1 MSSSSFP
8 VARAIAAVRRV
19 APLLAGPV
27 VLLVRRDAVELAAP
41 AACPGLLDA
50 ISIGIVRGNPDVP
63 IGQVFGVLHTIVIVA
78 ALATFAEIVRRRTR
92 SAAIAFVSATAIGL
106 SPLFP
111 QALAP
116 APAAAAFGIASAAA
130 LVWIAQ
136 ARSLAPSASWAASAV
151 GVLAIAALVVP
162 SWLLP
167 AAALAGA
174 AGARAWPRRGA
185 WRWTAAV
192 TCSVVV
198 AALPVAML
206 SASPPNVFA
215 GGGPAPSIADCVL
228 AAPSSEAAGD
238 VASGMSFWLG
248 PFVLGLSLVGAFAE
262 AQIAGWRR
270 SLTII
275 AVAAVCVLIS
285 SSTTMAAVAAAPA
298 AVLVWWLAASGLNE
312 IRAVTGRRPAPHIV
326 AALMLLLVP
335 ALSAARRVDEVRDDQ
350 VHPRGHEQQTLRQM
364 TALLNL
370 VPQEATFVE
379 EDASVDLL
387 LRAAVFGGRRRLKP
401 VTVLPSRPEAIQEA
415 LRGHAIYA
423 FPHAQEEL
431 GLRGFVVTPLTESGF
446 AANGTA
452 RQVGGVATISG
463 RRACRTMSDAWT
475 AVSGASGRV
484 ALSADSEE
492 ARGPVTLYL
501 GGQAAGQP
509 VPDGWPPRTL
519 RGFRFMTFDQIA
531 GQRSE
536 RLLAEARDSGL
547 HADDPVLADPFVIR
561 LTLHRTPRSPR
572 ALAAAL
578 GAPFPRGMARLERD
592 ATHTGTLVVCDAPPI
607 VITPLPSRE

>member
-1 MSSSSFP
+1 MSSSSSA
-8 VARAIAAVRRV
+8 ARPIAAVRRV
-19 APLLAGPV
+19 APWLAGLG

-50 ISIGIVRGNPDVP
+50 LSIGIVRGYPDLP
-63 IGQVFGVLHTIVIVA
+63 IGQVFGVLHTIVVVG
-78 ALATFAEIVRRRTR
+78 ALAAFGEIVRRRTR

-111 QALAP
+111 AAFAP

-136 ARSLAPSASWAASAV
+136 ARGLAASASWAASAV

-192 TCSVVV
+192 ACSVVV

-215 GGGPAPSIADCVL
+215 AGGPAPSIADCVL
-228 AAPSSEAAGD
+228 PAPSGEAVGD
-238 VASGMSFWLG
+238 VASGMTFWLG
-248 PFVLGLSLVGAFAE
+248 PFVLGLALVGAFAE
-262 AQIAGWRR
+262 APIAGWRR
-270 SLTII
+270 SLTIV
-275 AVAAVCVLIS
+275 AVAGACVLVS

-298 AVLVWWLAASGLNE
+298 AVLLWCLAASGLNE
-312 IRAVTGRRPAPHIV
+312 IRGVTGRRPAPQIV
-326 AALMLLLVP
+326 AALVLMLVP
-335 ALSAARRVDEVRDDQ
+335 ALSAARRVNEVRDDQ
-350 VHPRGHEQQTLRQM
+350 VRPRGHEQQTLRQM

-387 LRAAVFGGRRRLKP
+387 LRAAAFGGRRRLKP

-415 LRGHAIYA
+415 LRSHAIYA

-431 GLRGFVVTPLTESGF
+431 GLRGFVITPLTGPSF
-446 AANGTA
+446 TANGTT
-452 RQVGGVATISG
+452 REIDGVAAITG
-463 RRACRTMSDAWT
+463 RRACQTMGDAWT
-475 AVSGASGRV
+475 VVSGASGRV

-531 GQRSE
+531 GHQSE
-536 RLLAEARDSGL
+536 RLLAEARDAGL

-561 LTLHRTPRSPR
+561 LTLHRTPRAPR
-572 ALAAAL
+572 GLAAAL
-578 GAPFPRGMARLERD
+578 GAPFPRGVARLEPD
-592 ATHTGTLVVCDAPPI
+592 ATHTGTLIVCDAPPI